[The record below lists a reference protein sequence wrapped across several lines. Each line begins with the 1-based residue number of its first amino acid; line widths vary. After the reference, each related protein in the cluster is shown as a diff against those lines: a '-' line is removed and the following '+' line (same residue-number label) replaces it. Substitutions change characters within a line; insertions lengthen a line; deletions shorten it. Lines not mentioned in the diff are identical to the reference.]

1 MGYFSTLNNPLLI
14 LALKAKIWLG
24 HQLTAFSSKY
34 RNPNDIFDYLLW
46 NFCCPLTSYYSETSQ

>member
-34 RNPNDIFDYLLW
+34 RNPNDILI
-46 NFCCPLTSYYSETSQ
+46 TYYGTFAAL